1 MNDNFS
7 NNSINLKGNNIK
19 ETNNN
24 TIIKGNYNLNGNS
37 INNQK
42 DVNNIDN
49 KEEKKKYIISIF
61 QK

>member
-49 KEEKKKYIISIF
+49 KEKKKKYI
-61 QK
+61 